1 MAPAMECLLGRCTAS
16 SGSPRHWRRMD
27 AGLLLVVSRLSAR
40 RLVVDLLEHDA
51 FGAAGSIAFWFFLSL
66 VPLLVIAGLVLGQFA
81 RARGMD
87 ALTGPLLEIVPGSAG
102 DLVRSEIERL
112 AGSRAAS
119 VAPLGIIGF
128 LWTASSGLHN
138 LMDVFEVAVHA
149 RRQPWWWQRVMA
161 VGWVLLGL
169 ATACATAIVLVQVDS
184 LGEHPEVAGAPAPST
199 SASASS
205 RGGRSTDRAQ
215 GHAASPLH
223 AHPDLRQRVHKALH
237 TPGEEAFAAL
247 LSLVA
252 GTALLAAFYRF
263 AVEHP
268 SDVRRRIWPG
278 AVAAV
283 ASWLAV
289 SWGFGVYAASLANY
303 ALYYGSLT
311 AVAIL
316 MLWLYLTS
324 LTLVVGAEVNAQLE
338 GVRSPSSVRPR

>member
-1 MAPAMECLLGRCTAS
+1 VPGRI
-16 SGSPRHWRRMD
+16 
-27 AGLLLVVSRLSAR
+27 SAR
-40 RLVVDLLEHDA
+40 RLVLDLLDHDA
-51 FGAAGSIAFWFFLSL
+51 FGVAGSIAFWFFLSL
-66 VPLLVIAGLVLGQFA
+66 VPLLVLAGLVLGQFA

-87 ALTGPLLEIVPGSAG
+87 ALTGPLLEIVPGSAE

-119 VAPLGIIGF
+119 VAPLGVIGF

-138 LMDVFEVAVHA
+138 LMDVLEVAVHA
-149 RRQPWWWQRVMA
+149 RRHAWWWQRAMA
-161 VGWVLLGL
+161 LGWVLVGL
-169 ATACATAIVLVQVDS
+169 ATACAMATVLVQVGS
-184 LGEHPEVAGAPAPST
+184 LGQRQEVAVAPAPS
-199 SASASS
+199 APAPL
-205 RGGRSTDRAQ
+205 RGGRPGDHAQVRAATAA
-215 GHAASPLH
+215 HAR
-223 AHPDLRQRVHKALH
+223 PDLRQRVHKALH
-237 TPGEEAFAAL
+237 APGEQAFAAVL
-247 LSLVA
+247 LLVA

-268 SDVRRRIWPG
+268 PDVSRRIWPG

-289 SWGFGVYAASLANY
+289 SWVFGVYAASLANY

-316 MLWLYLTS
+316 LLWLYLTS

-338 GVRSPSSVRPR
+338 GVRSPSSVRAP